1 MTNLNNTLQYFIK
14 NIPNDK
20 LLAPIT
26 YNVSINENIVHCD
39 YIISRIPSD
48 NIVKLFLIKELES
61 IILDKAELSDN
72 FLDLYKD
79 IREIGNYHHKEYD
92 LKIDKDEI
100 KAYWN
105 IYLSNKDII
114 RNEYNYDN
122 SFVFKCNNAF
132 LKSSLHPQQWWD
144 YIQMENKKPNLEV
157 DITDKLLLNKTIE
170 VVMSSLYGRYWKS
183 VTTFYN
189 VNKSKGL
196 SVSYSNSFDIM
207 SCCYAILFN
216 NNLYYYIG
224 SSSNIKDRI
233 KNHHSNIQKIIRK
246 VIWDGFYYN
255 YDPKIH
261 YNSNILEYFI
271 ASEILVPCERGKI
284 KVDYTIIPI
293 YFCTNY
299 LKKFIKL
306 NPDYFISKGEWIL
319 LTLATEL
326 IIKILEQ
333 SLMVKFKPK
342 LNTVNNISIK
352 HFDWNDKF
360 LEVYSNER
368 SLIAQSKEYSMIN
381 KYLILIPHYKKIKTP
396 HYYKTNRPKIMDL
409 IDKEYNKYFDNKYFD
424 MKDINSGRKV
434 YFTKK
439 GPYTL
444 YQISKRYN
452 LNREEIL
459 ENINKLHNYEECI
472 LLKQPIIIIPEP

>member
-48 NIVKLFLIKELES
+48 NIVKLFLIKELEN
-61 IILDKAELSDN
+61 IILEKAELGDN
-72 FLDLYKD
+72 FADLYKD
-79 IREIGNYHHKEYD
+79 ICTIGNHHHKEYD
-92 LKIDKDEI
+92 LKIGKDEI

-114 RNEYNYDN
+114 QNENNYGN

-132 LKSSLHPQQWWD
+132 LKSNLYTQQWWD
-144 YIQMENKKPNLEV
+144 YIQMKNKKPNIEV
-157 DITDKLLLNKTIE
+157 DDKLHLNKTIE
-170 VVMSSLYGRYWKS
+170 VAMSSMCGRYWKS
-183 VTTFYN
+183 VTTFSN

-196 SVSYSNSFDIM
+196 SVSYSNSNSFDIM
-207 SCCYAILFN
+207 SCCYAILFSN
-216 NNLYYYIG
+216 KLYYYIG
-224 SSSNIKDRI
+224 STSNIEDRI

-246 VIWDGFYYN
+246 VIWEGFYYN
-255 YDPKIH
+255 HDPKIH
-261 YNSNILEYFI
+261 YNSNMLEYFI
-271 ASEILVPCERGKI
+271 ATEILKGKI
-284 KVDYTIIPI
+284 KVDYVIIPI
-293 YFCTNY
+293 YFSTNY

-306 NPDYFISKGEWIL
+306 NPDYFLSKGEWIL
-319 LTLATEL
+319 LTLVTEL

-333 SLMVKFKPK
+333 SLLVKFKPK
-342 LNTVNNISIK
+342 LNTVNSISIK

-360 LEVYSNER
+360 LEVYSKER
-368 SLIAQSKEYSMIN
+368 SLIAQSKEYSTVK
-381 KYLILIPHYKKIKTP
+381 KYLILIPHYKKISTP
-396 HYYKTNRPKIMDL
+396 PYYKSKKPETIDL
-409 IDKEYNKYFDNKYFD
+409 FDKENDKYFDTNYID
-424 MKDINSGRKV
+424 MKDINSGRKI

-439 GPYTL
+439 GPFTL

-459 ENINKLHNYEECI
+459 ENLNKFHNYDECI
-472 LLKQPIIIIPEP
+472 FLQQPMLIIPDP